1 MKQVTINLYKLDELS
16 EIAKDNAIWE
26 HELFLMMKGIEIE
39 DENGEMVT
47 VPYEPT
53 ENEVIESIETNNHL
67 LTITEDDDI
76 IELKVYLGNNSIN
89 GNKDYYIYILK
100 IN

>member
-1 MKQVTINLYKLDELS
+1 MRNQKLLAKGFESLEEVTMIDNCLGEQQNDEDV
-16 EIAKDNAIWE
+16 AAD
-26 HELFLMMKGIEIE
+26 
-39 DENGEMVT
+39 
-47 VPYEPT
+47 
-53 ENEVIESIETNNHL
+53 L

>member
-1 MKQVTINLYKLDELS
+1 MKQVTINLYKIDELS

-67 LTITEDDDI
+67 FYADGKMANITNYFGKHEKAGLS
-76 IELKVYLGNNSIN
+76 ELKIGE
-89 GNKDYYIYILK
+89 DIYNL
-100 IN
+100 